1 MSGLVLTFLVALA
14 ASLIFTAVVRLLA
27 RRWGILDSPDGQRK
41 LHKSQVPLWG
51 GVAVFLAITLG
62 LLAARYGSIGAGP
75 AFDRLSS
82 LVLAAGGF
90 ICLVGGIDDCCRLGP
105 RLKLVLQIVAAL
117 PIVILGDYVHRVALG
132 GYSFDLGWLGI
143 PLTLVWLIG
152 CINALNLLDGM
163 DGLASIVGLS
173 TAAMMGLLAASIGND
188 HVAVIALILAGALT
202 GFLAYNLPPASIF
215 LGDSGSMVIG
225 LVVGLL
231 GIYGTLKTSATLSI
245 MAPTVVMTLPIFDS
259 LMAVV
264 RRKLTGH
271 RFDVADHQHIH
282 HRLLARGLNQW
293 QTLSILGSLC
303 LLTGATATFAHLVH
317 REMLGWVCA
326 LTLVAL
332 LIRLRLFGHHEL
344 ALVKNAVAG
353 RLARLAALLGHF
365 DPRSTLPSSSE
376 LERLPPDETWA
387 MAVQE
392 IKPWRVSRL
401 EMTLSHP
408 ARCLERYGWTD
419 AAAGNDDGPGWS
431 LELVFQGP
439 QGQHCDLR
447 AMGSTIPS
455 SGFSGMTG
463 LCQMLTVFGT
473 HFAARPLERFDGQPG
488 ESPQSLAHGRAA

>member
-1 MSGLVLTFLVALA
+1 MFGLVLTFVVALV
-14 ASLIFTAVVRLLA
+14 ASLIFTAIVRSLA

-51 GVAVFLAITLG
+51 GVAVFLAMILG
-62 LLAARYGSIGAGP
+62 LIAARHGSIGTGQAL
-75 AFDRLSS
+75 DRLST

-90 ICLVGGIDDCCRLGP
+90 VCLIGGVDDFCRLGP
-105 RLKLVLQIVAAL
+105 RLKLVLQILAVL
-117 PIVILGDYVHRVALG
+117 PIVILGDHLHRIVLG
-132 GYSFDLGWLGI
+132 GYSFNLGWLGI
-143 PLTLVWLIG
+143 PLTIVWLIG

-173 TAAMMGLLAASIGND
+173 TAAMMGLLAANIGND
-188 HVAVIALILAGALT
+188 HVAVIALVLAGALA
-202 GFLAYNLPPASIF
+202 GFLVYNLPPASIF

-264 RRKLTGH
+264 RRKLTGR
-271 RFDVADHQHIH
+271 RFDAADRQHIH

-293 QTLSILGSLC
+293 QTLCILGSLC
-303 LLTGATATFAHLVH
+303 LLTGAAATFANLV
-317 REMLGWVCA
+317 RSETLGWVCA

-332 LIRLRLFGHHEL
+332 LVRLRLFGHHEL
-344 ALVKNAVAG
+344 ALAKNAVAG
-353 RLARLAALLGHF
+353 RLARLAALLGSF
-365 DPRSTLPSSSE
+365 DPRSSLPSLGE
-376 LERLPPDETWA
+376 LDRLAPDEAWA
-387 MAVQE
+387 VAVQE
-392 IKPWRVSRL
+392 IKPWKVSRL

-408 ARCLERYGWTD
+408 AKCLERYGWND
-419 AAAGNDDGPGWS
+419 AAVGAEEPAWS
-431 LELVFQGP
+431 LGLVFQGP

-447 AMGSTIPS
+447 ATGLTIPHG
-455 SGFSGMTG
+455 GFAGLTG

-473 HFAARPLERFDGQPG
+473 HFAARPLELFDRPEG
-488 ESPQSLAHGRAA
+488 ERQWPLSHSRAA